1 VILKVVSSI
10 LTARPKK
17 ILNLHMDYKK
27 KKSLLLTKWIKHVLS
42 KFDCH
47 FTFYVKP
54 LNNNSF
60 IQIKKNIKNIKIIA
74 TSALK
79 NSILF
84 SKLKFL
90 SLFNGKLA
98 IIYINSGSN
107 IDVKPILNMIEHKKK
122 LVPII
127 YYHSNRFLNTN
138 EILIKNQICNSL
150 LILKNLQIKLSSRIT
165 VFNMIIYHM
174 LKFHKYNIINTISRN
189 YDKP

>member
-1 VILKVVSSI
+1 
-10 LTARPKK
+10 
-17 ILNLHMDYKK
+17 MDYKK

-60 IQIKKNIKNIKIIA
+60 TQIKKKIKNIKIIA

-84 SKLKFL
+84 GRLKFL
-90 SLFNGKLA
+90 SLLNGKLA
-98 IIYINSGSN
+98 IIYINSSNNN
-107 IDVKPILNMIEHKKK
+107 IDIKPILNMIDQKKK
-122 LVPII
+122 LVPIVC
-127 YYHSNRFLNTN
+127 YHSTRFLNTN
-138 EILIKNQICNSL
+138 EILIKNQIFNNI

-165 VFNMIIYHM
+165 IFNMIIYHM
-174 LKFHKYNIINTISRN
+174 LKFHKYNIVNTISIN